1 MSRTILVFGLLGSVV
16 VLSGCNKIADALVK
30 KSMEAQEAAASAS
43 AAAAAAVPLTDAQK
57 DGQLATKLEGYIFC
71 LNRETASAFDSKR
84 SYLRTVD
91 EKTGPT
97 GKENHVYL
105 RSLSPESCLER
116 ITKAK
121 AMAPPLPEVETAAAT
136 YAAAL
141 TKLQTTIK
149 PISAYYEQKDFKDD
163 KYAKGKASHASLMA
177 AFEEFSAANK
187 TFDTQVT
194 QLNEQVAQ
202 RRLARLEKD
211 PKARLEYLVARTVD
225 NAKKVVDLAD
235 IKSLAALDGAAYG
248 AAVANYE
255 KSVQEL
261 DTYTSAH
268 KEEANKVSRLNSFQ
282 NDSATYLKA
291 AKELMRRKR
300 DDKDFTKE
308 SGSPEHMDGHPAQ
321 VVKEFNEMI
330 EVSNDLEFRS

>member
-1 MSRTILVFGLLGSVV
+1 MSRTILVFGLLGSVSA
-16 VLSGCNKIADALVK
+16 LSGCNKIADALVK
-30 KSMEAQEAAASAS
+30 KSMEAQQAAASAS
-43 AAAAAAVPLTDAQK
+43 EAAVLPTEAQK
-57 DGQLATKLEGYIFC
+57 DGQLATKLEGYVSC
-71 LNRETASAFDSKR
+71 LNRETSNAFDSRR

-97 GKENHVYL
+97 GKETHIGL

-121 AMAPPLPEVETAAAT
+121 AMVPPLPEVEAAAAA

-149 PISAYYEQKDFKDD
+149 PISSYYEQKDFKDD
-163 KYAKGKASHASLMA
+163 QFAKGKAAHASLLA
-177 AFEEFSAANK
+177 AFEEFAAANK
-187 TFDTQVT
+187 TFDTRVT

-202 RRLARLEKD
+202 RRLGRLEKD
-211 PKARLEYLVARTVD
+211 PKARLEYLVARSVD
-225 NAKKVVDLAD
+225 DAKKVVDLAD
-235 IKSLAALDGAAYG
+235 ITSLAALDGTAYG
-248 AAVANYE
+248 AAVTEYE
-255 KSVQEL
+255 RSVQAL

-282 NDSATYLKA
+282 NDSASYLKA

-300 DDKDFTKE
+300 DDKDFAKE
-308 SGSPEHMDGHPAQ
+308 RGTPEHMDGHPAQ
-321 VVKEFNEMI
+321 VVKEFNDLI
-330 EVSNDLEFRS
+330 EVSNHLQFRS

>member
-1 MSRTILVFGLLGSVV
+1 MSRTILAFGLLGSSIA
-16 VLSGCNKIADALVK
+16 LSGCNKIADALVK
-30 KSMEAQEAAASAS
+30 KSMEAQQAAASAS
-43 AAAAAAVPLTDAQK
+43 AAVPLSEAQK
-57 DGQLATKLEGYIFC
+57 DGELATKLEGYVFC

-97 GKENHVYL
+97 GKETHIYL
-105 RSLSPESCLER
+105 RALSPESCIER

-121 AMAPPLPEVETAAAT
+121 SMVPPLREVETAAAA

-149 PISAYYEQKDFKDD
+149 PVSSYYEQKDFKDD
-163 KYAKGKASHASLMA
+163 QFAKGKASHASLMA

-194 QLNEQVAQ
+194 QLNEQVAK
-202 RRLARLEKD
+202 RRLGRLEKD
-211 PKARLEYLVARTVD
+211 PKARLEYLVARSVD
-225 NAKKVVDLAD
+225 DAKKVVDLAD
-235 IKSLAALDGAAYG
+235 IKSLAALDATAYG
-248 AAVANYE
+248 AAVTEYE
-255 KSVQEL
+255 KSVQSL

-268 KEEANKVSRLNSFQ
+268 KEEANKVSRLSSFQ

-300 DDKDFTKE
+300 DDKDFAKE
-308 SGSPEHMDGHPAQ
+308 RGTPEHMDGHPAQ
-321 VVKEFNEMI
+321 VVKEFNDLI